1 MDKNLSRALR
11 RHHKNR
17 LKNSRRNYW
26 SVTIDLIDLKSEKYI
41 SQVTRT
47 PKPCSCYMCG
57 NARKFFNERT
67 LQEKKQQDIFKSYF
81 TTWPD
86 WDF

>member
-1 MDKNLSRALR
+1 MYKNLSRALR
-11 RHHKNR
+11 RHHTTR

-26 SVTIDLIDLKSEKYI
+26 SVVLDLLNPKSEKYI
-41 SQVTRT
+41 AQVIST

-67 LQEKKQQDIFKSYF
+67 LQEKKHLDTMKDQIREMYYLED
-81 TTWPD
+81 
-86 WDF
+86 